1 MRLHLSANFEGRLQQ
16 KSKSTRNHRESTWSE
31 RINARLSA
39 VVLEKYDT
47 EKRFFGVGDVLI
59 WRNDDKKISSGVIT
73 IGTVESTTV
82 YAEQDAD
89 ENSSF
94 DIFLKVDP
102 SFQLLQ
108 ELSAAA
114 DSADDSH
121 KPVLIDSSNHSCRCQ
136 LQKAPATHVYV
147 SLFGFKIKMGPWEV
161 VRQANACLQLLL
173 MSVFP
178 AIDTISDL
186 MYILDSK
193 FANSTVFGASVFFLT
208 SQFWLFVHRL
218 YRRRVFHAHFERR
231 IELNYVR
238 GLWFWPK
245 WASPDN
251 LFVFLLM
258 LVPLYFIY
266 FVVFPVVWFFVG
278 YALYSFQLFPISRI
292 SNRWLYAFVC
302 VCVFLLASEADSC
315 IRYSFSRECD
325 PQHRKR
331 FDTSDAIILPMV
343 QKGKVEETILE
354 SVPQLT
360 IQLINAWMLD
370 ELGMMQ
376 PLAIFSIALSV
387 FSLSNTVWYY
397 GYWNLFRC
405 MPIRDVPC
413 ALALYNY
420 KLHGVSDG
428 ELSFS
433 ISMQKIKISPVE
445 MSSVGVKVVD
455 LENDPASCTGHAPD
469 YAAARTEESAN
480 DQDVTSDGGAVAAA
494 VAQGVAQAVAK
505 DDEISRLKQE
515 KQEKDEEISRLKQE
529 KDEEISRLK
538 QEKDDEIS
546 RLKQEKQD
554 MEKQLQISD
563 GRPALAGE
571 DEV

>member
-1 MRLHLSANFEGRLQQ
+1 VGVKLDIGGRNAVISTGIIIFLTYILSFALVPVWSSSDKIMRLHLSANFEGRLQQ

-31 RINARLSA
+31 RIHARLSA

-59 WRNDDKKISSGVIT
+59 WRNGDKKISSGVIT

-114 DSADDSH
+114 DSEDDSH
-121 KPVLIDSSNHSCRCQ
+121 KPVLIDSSNHSCRCR

-147 SLFGFKIKMGPWEV
+147 SLFGFKIKIGPWEV

-178 AIDTISDL
+178 AVDTISDL

-193 FANSTVFGASVFFLT
+193 FANSTVFGASLFFLT
-208 SQFWLFVHRL
+208 SQFWLFVRRL
-218 YRRRVFHAHFERR
+218 YRRRVFHALLERR
-231 IELNYVR
+231 IELNFVK

-251 LFVFLLM
+251 LFVFLM
-258 LVPLYFIY
+258 MIVPLYVIY
-266 FVVFPVVWFFVG
+266 FVVFPVIWFFIG
-278 YALYSFQLFPISRI
+278 YAIYSFQLFPISRI

-315 IRYSFSRECD
+315 IRYSFSQECD

-331 FDTSDAIILPMV
+331 FDTSDAIILTMV

-354 SVPQLT
+354 SVPQLMV
-360 IQLINAWMLD
+360 QLINAWMLD

-376 PLAIFSIALSV
+376 PLAILSIAFSLC
-387 FSLSNTVWYY
+387 SLSNTVWYY

-405 MPIRDVPC
+405 MPIRDLPC

-420 KLHGVSDG
+420 KLNGVSDG
-428 ELSFS
+428 ESSFS
-433 ISMQKIKISPVE
+433 ISMKRIKIAPVE
-445 MSSVGVKVVD
+445 MSSVGVRVVD
-455 LENDPASCTGHAPD
+455 QQGSLLQQVAVANEPD
-469 YAAARTEESAN
+469 DAAARTEENAN
-480 DQDVTSDGGAVAAA
+480 DQDATSDGGAVAAA
-494 VAQGVAQAVAK
+494 VAQAMKAK
-505 DDEISRLKQE
+505 DD
-515 KQEKDEEISRLKQE
+515 
-529 KDEEISRLK
+529 EISRLK

-546 RLKQEKQD
+546 RLKQKLQH
-554 MEKQLQISD
+554 MEKL
-563 GRPALAGE
+563 
-571 DEV
+571 